1 MKIFD
6 GIFIDMELWNLA
18 LKKPVKEKFGDGF
31 EKAKMHVKAKKFL
44 LENVILTLNTKS
56 SENLVWK
63 LLILDVWINL

>member
-1 MKIFD
+1 M

-31 EKAKMHVKAKKFL
+31 EKAKMHVKANKFL

>member
-1 MKIFD
+1 M
-6 GIFIDMELWNLA
+6 GIFIDMELWSLA
-18 LKKPVKEKFGDGF
+18 LKKPVKEKFGDGFF